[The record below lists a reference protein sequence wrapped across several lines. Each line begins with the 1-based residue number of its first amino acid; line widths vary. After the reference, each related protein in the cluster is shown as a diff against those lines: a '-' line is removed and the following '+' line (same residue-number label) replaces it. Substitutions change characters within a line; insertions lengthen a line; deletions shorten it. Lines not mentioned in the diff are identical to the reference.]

1 MKINYLKGN
10 DINEIDVRYWSN
22 KVYFKLHDMAKCLD
36 LQNIDDEEAVKR
48 LSKILGEN
56 SPYDAENYSHYIT
69 FEGLKDLK
77 KSIDLKYVCKEESF
91 NKLFDFISS
100 VLDGLKKKKESSE
113 EEELTKE
120 FNQHLQEA
128 KKHMDAALEI
138 QRKLLEINKLKEN
151 LK

>member
-10 DINEIDVRYWSN
+10 DIQEIDVRYWSN
-22 KVYFKLHDMAKCLD
+22 KVYFKLHDMTKCLD
-36 LQNIDDEEAVKR
+36 LQNIDEEEAVKR

-56 SPYDAENYSHYIT
+56 SPYDKENYSHYIT

-91 NKLFDFISS
+91 NELFEFISA

-120 FNQHLQEA
+120 FNYHLQEA
-128 KKHMDAALEI
+128 KKHMDAALEF